1 MIFCFWNI
9 IHFPQASGQL
19 WIDLLCF
26 VLLEITGYI
35 NMILVDANGLSPFW
49 GLIQFVVAFWMVFR
63 QLQLCPS
70 EGAFLKDEIL
80 SWRRH
85 WCPDDS
91 WGGLPWTSC
100 SAHTS
105 WRSLSALPTSA
116 PLPKST
122 INGWKSLKNGYPFDL
137 SKVCHLVDIPITSKI
152 KCVCLNIIL
161 MFTLGTKGQ
170 TADHGPADSDQFSP
184 ESCHFPCLFC
194 YQSPLCLPPRP
205 LSAAQALLK
214 LTIIQFRIDQWECVV
229 SKQNDKVCM

>member
-1 MIFCFWNI
+1 MRVNPGEAC
-9 IHFPQASGQL
+9 
-19 WIDLLCF
+19 
-26 VLLEITGYI
+26 LE
-35 NMILVDANGLSPFW
+35 
-49 GLIQFVVAFWMVFR
+49 
-63 QLQLCPS
+63 
-70 EGAFLKDEIL
+70 
-80 SWRRH
+80 
-85 WCPDDS
+85 
-91 WGGLPWTSC
+91 LPA
-100 SAHTS
+100 SAHAS
-105 WRSLSALPTSA
+105 WRSLPALPTSA
-116 PLPKST
+116 LLPKST

-194 YQSPLCLPPRP
+194 YQSPLGLPPRP